1 MTNDTTRRAV
11 LAAVLAGG
19 TAGLA
24 LSDAAD
30 LLDSFAPLSGQAWS
44 AADRSL
50 PDSVASPHG
59 DASVHVD
66 DDGVSHVQAADERAA
81 YFAVGY
87 LQAFDR
93 LFAMDLQRRVMR
105 GQLSEVIGE
114 ATVESDE
121 FNVAMG
127 FAEAADATWDLVSET
142 DAGPLVEAYADGVN
156 AAIDAEPLPI
166 EFELLGYE
174 PRPWTPT
181 DSMLMEKQI
190 SWTLT
195 GNFSELRRAVVGD
208 RLGEDR
214 ADELFPRL
222 LDHDVPI
229 LDGDERRLGDGDER
243 RLGDDERTGAERQIT
258 GEGTR
263 RRDGGDG
270 VEDRDHPGRS
280 ASIDAALTEWLSGF
294 ESPTGVGSNS
304 WVVSGEHTASG
315 SPILAYDPHLSL
327 MAPPLW
333 YEQHVETPER
343 SVRGATFPGVPF
355 VIAGANDRATWSFT
369 NVGADVLD
377 CYRYDIDEPGDRY
390 RYEGEWRAFET
401 DEERTIAVTGGDD
414 RTLRV
419 RRTVHGPLIEREGK
433 EVGVAWTG
441 HTATRT
447 TLAIDELGR
456 SDGFDDALA
465 ATRKFDLPTQNLVY
479 ADADGRTMY
488 YATGKLPIRRIDGS
502 VVDGDRIFD
511 GSAGEG
517 EWRGFV
523 PFGRSSWDE
532 ADGAEGES
540 GNEPGFVPFE
550 EKPHAIDPDI
560 LSTAN
565 QRVIDDPTHYVGVAY
580 ATPYR
585 GARIADR
592 LDTAVGSGEPTDPNF
607 HRALQNDV
615 RDGRAAQLVPDLL
628 AAVEQRSGDGNRDS
642 DRLAAAA
649 RTLDEWDYRM
659 DRDSRGALVF
669 GRWLDRFRRLVFEP
683 TFDDADLDETYYPND
698 WVFATLPPEDP
709 VFDGDR
715 ADLMLAALAESLAEI
730 DDRGWE
736 THGDWNSTGPI
747 DHPLGGEAPFL
758 NYETLPADGSP
769 ATVKNYRVDSA
780 VGSSWRMIVRPGRD
794 ATAVLPGGNSGD
806 YFSPHYDDQ
815 LRRWLDNEQRSMS
828 LDVDGDETV
837 AFRGDSS

>member
-1 MTNDTTRRAV
+1 MLV
-11 LAAVLAGG
+11 GG
-19 TAGLA
+19 TGGLA
-24 LSDAAD
+24 LSEAAD
-30 LLDSFAPLSGQAWS
+30 LLDSFAPLSGRAWD

-50 PDSVASPHG
+50 PERVASPHG

-66 DDGVSHVQAADERAA
+66 DDGVPHIASEDDRAA

-105 GQLSEVIGE
+105 GRLSEIIGD
-114 ATVESDE
+114 ATLESDE

-127 FAEAADATWDLVSET
+127 FAEAAAATWDLVSET
-142 DAGPLVEAYADGVN
+142 DAGPLVAAYAEGVN

-166 EFELLGYE
+166 EFELIGYE
-174 PRPWTPT
+174 PRPWTPA

-195 GNFSELRRAVVGD
+195 GDFSELRRAVVGD
-208 RLGEDR
+208 RLGDER
-214 ADELFPRL
+214 ADTLFPRR

-229 LDGDERRLGDGDER
+229 LDGDEERLGGGPRTRSDR
-243 RLGDDERTGAERQIT
+243 RHVGAR
-258 GEGTR
+258 
-263 RRDGGDG
+263 
-270 VEDRDHPGRS
+270 GRS
-280 ASIDAALTEWLSGF
+280 PDPVDAGLTAWLSGF
-294 ESPTGVGSNS
+294 ESPNGVGSNS

-333 YEQHVETPER
+333 YEQHVETPDR

-355 VIAGANDRATWSFT
+355 VIAGANDRGAWSFT

-377 CYRYDIDEPGDRY
+377 CYRYEIDDAGERY

-401 DEERTIAVTGGDD
+401 DEQRIIPVAGGED

-419 RRTVHGPLIEREGK
+419 RRTVHGPLIEREGRT
-433 EVGVAWTG
+433 VGVAWTG

-488 YATGKLPIRRIDGS
+488 YVTGKLPIRRIDGA

-523 PFGRSSWDE
+523 PFGRSSWEE
-532 ADGAEGES
+532 ADGDGGES
-540 GNEPGFVPFE
+540 EDAFGFVPFE
-550 EKPHAIDPDI
+550 EKPHAIDPDV

-565 QRVIDDPTHYVGVAY
+565 QRVIDDPVHYVGVAY

-592 LDTAVGSGEPTDPNF
+592 LDAAVDSDEPTDSDF
-607 HRALQNDV
+607 HRSLQSDV
-615 RDGRAAQLVPDLL
+615 RDGRAAQLVPELL
-628 AAVEQRSGDGNRDS
+628 EAV
-642 DRLAAAA
+642 DRLAGDRNERSERLSEAA

-659 DRDSRGALVF
+659 DRDSRGALLF
-669 GRWLDRFRRLVFEP
+669 ARWLDRFRRRVFGP
-683 TFDDADLDETYYPND
+683 TFDDADLDETYYPSD
-698 WVFATLPPEDP
+698 WMVATLPADDP
-709 VFDGDR
+709 VFAGDR
-715 ADLMLAALAESLAEI
+715 GELMLAALTESLAAVHEK
-730 DDRGWE
+730 GWE
-736 THGDWNSTGPI
+736 TYGDWNSTGPI
-747 DHPLGGEAPFL
+747 EHPLGGEAPFL

-769 ATVKNYRVDSA
+769 ATVKNYRVESA
-780 VGSSWRMIVRPGRD
+780 VGSSWRMVVRPGSD

-815 LRRWLDNEQRSMS
+815 LRAWLDNEQRSMS

-837 AFRGDSS
+837 AFRGDGA

>member
-11 LAAVLAGG
+11 LAAVLAAGSG
-19 TAGLA
+19 GLA
-24 LSDAAD
+24 LSSAAA
-30 LLDSFAPLSGQAWS
+30 LLDSFAPLSGDAWD

-50 PDSVASPHG
+50 PETVESPHG

-66 DDGVSHVQAADERAA
+66 DYGVPHVEADDEAAA

-105 GQLSEVIGE
+105 GRLSEVVGE

-127 FAEAADATWDLVSET
+127 FAEAAETTWDLVSET
-142 DAGPLVEAYADGVN
+142 EAGPLVEAYADGVN
-156 AAIDAEPLPI
+156 AAMDAEPLQI
-166 EFELLGYE
+166 EFELIGYE

-195 GNFSELRRAVVGD
+195 GSFGALRRARVAD

-214 ADELFPRL
+214 ADDLFPRQ
-222 LDHDVPI
+222 LDHEVPI
-229 LDGDERRLGDGDER
+229 LDGDEERPGGDEERLADADER
-243 RLGDDERTGAERQIT
+243 RLGGADSRP
-258 GEGTR
+258 R
-263 RRDGGDG
+263 HD
-270 VEDRDHPGRS
+270 P
-280 ASIDAALTEWLSGF
+280 IDPDLTEWLSGF

-304 WVVSGEHTASG
+304 WVVSGDHTASG
-315 SPILAYDPHLSL
+315 VPILAYDPHLSL
-327 MAPPLW
+327 MVPPLW

-355 VIAGANDRATWSFT
+355 VIAGANDRGTWSFT

-377 CYRYDIDEPGDRY
+377 CYRYEIDDDGERY
-390 RYEGEWRAFET
+390 RYEGEWHEFET
-401 DEERTIAVTGGDD
+401 ERREIAVAGGEN
-414 RTLRV
+414 RRLEV
-419 RRTVHGPLIEREGK
+419 KRTVHGPLIEREDRR
-433 EVGVAWTG
+433 VGVAWTG

-447 TLAIDELGR
+447 TVAIDEFGR
-456 SDGFDDALA
+456 SDGLDDVLA

-488 YATGKLPIRRIDGS
+488 YATGKLPIREIDGE

-517 EWRGFV
+517 EWRGFE
-523 PFGRSSWDE
+523 PFGRSSWE
-532 ADGAEGES
+532 
-540 GNEPGFVPFE
+540 GFVPFE
-550 EKPHAIDPDI
+550 EKPHAIDPEV

-565 QRVIDDPTHYVGVAY
+565 QRVIDDPIHYIGVDY

-592 LDTAVGSGEPTDPNF
+592 LDDAVDSGDPTDPEF
-607 HRALQNDV
+607 HRGLQRDI
-615 RDGRAAQLVPDLL
+615 RDGRAAQLVPDLV
-628 AAVEQRSGDGNRDS
+628 AAVEEVVDGS
-642 DRLAAAA
+642 SAPDRLTEAAGA
-649 RTLDEWDYRM
+649 LDEWDYRM
-659 DRDSRGALVF
+659 ARASRGALLF
-669 GRWLDRFRRLVFEP
+669 ARWMDHFRRLVVEP
-683 TFDDADLDETYYPND
+683 TFDELDLGETYHPND
-698 WVFATLPPEDP
+698 WVIATLPAEDP
-709 VFDGDR
+709 LFADR
-715 ADLMLAALAESLAEI
+715 PRAETMVAALRGALDEI
-730 DDRGWE
+730 HDQGWE
-736 THGDWNSTGPI
+736 TYGDWNSTRSI
-747 DHPLGGEAPFL
+747 THPLGGEAPFL

-769 ATVKNYRVDSA
+769 ATVQNYRVGSS
-780 VGSSWRMIVRPGRD
+780 VGSSWRMVVRPGRD
-794 ATAVLPGGNSGD
+794 ASAVLPGGNSGD
-806 YFSPHYDDQ
+806 YFSEHYDDQ
-815 LRRWLDNEQRSMS
+815 LRRWLDNDQKSMS

-837 AFRGDSS
+837 TFRGESS